1 VIEPQRHGGTEGAER
16 DRPLLRVTGL
26 TRAFGGLV
34 AVNRVSFEVRQGEIY
49 GLIGPNGA
57 GKTTVINMLSG
68 LLSATAGTIEL
79 DGKRIEKLPP
89 YKITEMGVARTYQN
103 IRLFGTMSV
112 LQNVVVGQH
121 CRLHASL
128 AGRIVFAPGVR
139 REEETARGKAMS
151 LLKGVGLEGRARQ
164 PASSLAYGDR
174 RRLEMV
180 RALASEP
187 RLLLLDEPAAGMNAA
202 ESAAL
207 QERLRDLR
215 DGGLT
220 ILIIEHDV
228 NLVMSLCDRIG
239 VLNFGN
245 LIAEGSPAK
254 VAADPAVI
262 EAYLGS
268 EE

>member
-1 VIEPQRHGGTEGAER
+1 
-16 DRPLLRVTGL
+16 
-26 TRAFGGLV
+26 
-34 AVNRVSFEVRQGEIY
+34 
-49 GLIGPNGA
+49 
-57 GKTTVINMLSG
+57 
-68 LLSATAGTIEL
+68 
-79 DGKRIEKLPP
+79 
-89 YKITEMGVARTYQN
+89 
-103 IRLFGTMSV
+103 
-112 LQNVVVGQH
+112 
-121 CRLHASL
+121 
-128 AGRIVFAPGVR
+128 
-139 REEETARGKAMS
+139 MS
-151 LLKGVGLEGRARQ
+151 LLKGVGLDERAKQ

-202 ESAAL
+202 ESVAL
-207 QERLRDLR
+207 QERLRALR
-215 DGGLT
+215 SGGLT

-245 LIAEGSPAK
+245 LIAEGSPAE

>member
-1 VIEPQRHGGTEGAER
+1 V
-16 DRPLLRVTGL
+16 
-26 TRAFGGLV
+26 FGGLV
-34 AVNRVSFEVRQGEIY
+34 AVNKVSFEVRQGEIY

-68 LLSATAGTIEL
+68 LLPPSAGTVEL
-79 DGKRIEKLPP
+79 DGRRIEKLPA
-89 YKITEMGVARTYQN
+89 YRITELGVARTYQN
-103 IRLFGTMSV
+103 IRLFGAMNV
-112 LQNVVVGQH
+112 LQNVVVGEH

-128 AGRIVFAPGVR
+128 AGRVVFAPGVR
-139 REEETARGKAMS
+139 REEEAAREKAMS
-151 LLKGVGLEGRARQ
+151 LLKGVGLDRRAKQ
-164 PASSLAYGDR
+164 PASSLPYGDR

-228 NLVMSLCDRIG
+228 NLVMNLCDRIG

-245 LIAEGSPAK
+245 LIAEGTPAE
-254 VAADPAVI
+254 VTADPVVV

>member
-1 VIEPQRHGGTEGAER
+1 MDSPPSTVH
-16 DRPLLRVTGL
+16 RPPSLLKVSGL

-34 AVNRVSFEVRQGEIY
+34 AVNKLTFEIARSEIY

-68 LLSATAGTIEL
+68 LLPPTSGTIEF
-79 DGKRIEKLPP
+79 DGKRIEKLPAHT
-89 YKITEMGVARTYQN
+89 ITALGMARTYQN
-103 IRLFGTMSV
+103 IRLFGAMSV
-112 LQNVVVGQH
+112 LENVVVGQH
-121 CRLHASL
+121 CRLRSSL
-128 AGRIVFAPGVR
+128 TARLLFSPKVR
-139 REEETARGKAMS
+139 REEEIARWKALL
-151 LLKGVGLEGRARQ
+151 LLKSVGLDSMARQ
-164 PASSLAYGDR
+164 LASSLAYGNQ

-180 RALASEP
+180 RALASDP

-202 ESAAL
+202 ESIAL
-207 QERLRDLR
+207 QERLRALR
-215 DGGLT
+215 EGGLT

-245 LIAEGSPAK
+245 LIAEGTPAEI
-254 VAADPAVI
+254 AADPAVI

-268 EE
+268 DE